1 MQVLF
6 TKEVRGVASKG
17 DVKNVAAGFFR
28 NYLVPNR
35 LAVLAG
41 EKQIAQAEEA
51 RKRRLDRR
59 EKQSSQAQD
68 LKTKLESVVYE
79 TAAKVSGKKRLYGSI
94 TENDILKLIAGKSG
108 LRLELAAVE
117 MKEHLKTLGEH
128 TVVIKLSEEV
138 SAKITVK
145 VVAAE

>member
-6 TKEVRGVASKG
+6 TKEVKGVAHKG
-17 DVKNVAAGFFR
+17 EVKNVAAGFFR
-28 NYLVPNR
+28 NYLVPGR

-41 EKQIAQAEEA
+41 EKQIAQAEAA
-51 RKRRLDRR
+51 RQKALERR
-59 EKQSSQAQD
+59 EKQSSQAKD
-68 LKTKLESVVYE
+68 LKEKLEALVYE

-94 TENDILKLIAGKSG
+94 TENDVLKLVAEKSG
-108 LRLELAAVE
+108 LRLDASAVE

-128 TVVIKLSEEV
+128 SVVIKLSEEV